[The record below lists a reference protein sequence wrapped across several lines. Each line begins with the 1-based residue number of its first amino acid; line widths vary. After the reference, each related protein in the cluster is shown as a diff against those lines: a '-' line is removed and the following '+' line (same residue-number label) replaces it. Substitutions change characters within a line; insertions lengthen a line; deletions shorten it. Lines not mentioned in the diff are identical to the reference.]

1 MTYCIYKTINCSDI
15 YHCKY
20 QILTDSLRY
29 VNTYIYLKM
38 LIFECRAYSTS
49 LSLTVWVYS
58 AIQLITMVTVLLVG
72 INCNDVYITLEKGE
86 YDKRSKTAQK
96 NVEVAVVVVNDS
108 GKIRQVSCVC
118 LCTEI

>member
-1 MTYCIYKTINCSDI
+1 M
-15 YHCKY
+15 
-20 QILTDSLRY
+20 
-29 VNTYIYLKM
+29 
-38 LIFECRAYSTS
+38 A
-49 LSLTVWVYS
+49 TVF
-58 AIQLITMVTVLLVG
+58 LVG

-86 YDKRSKTAQK
+86 YDKRLKTAQK